1 MKKAR
6 FNDMS
11 GGKRRC
17 IIAIIVLLVFIII
30 YMLVW
35 IIYFNVKYN
44 PYIEAIPYNE
54 EMQRHYYVD
63 TDDYVYSAFKPSPYF
78 LSFKGN
84 LAITRAVGFDTK
96 GNRVGPNGER
106 PYIGTDMDMLIWP
119 QFDGS
124 YEICLSIIEYDGT
137 QNEEGEANSTVYQF
151 MLNEKKEPIEVFTPE
166 EQAAYDAN
174 QENID
179 YIYQKMYDMWGIS

>member
-1 MKKAR
+1 MKF
-6 FNDMS
+6 FNNVSD
-11 GGKRRC
+11 RRRKGL
-17 IIAIIVLLVFIII
+17 IIVFVLLLIVLV
-30 YMLVW
+30 YMLTW
-35 IIYFNVKYN
+35 AIYFNVKYN
-44 PYIEAIPYNE
+44 PYIEAIPYND
-54 EMQRHYYVD
+54 EMQENYYID
-63 TDDYVYSAFKPSPYF
+63 EDKYAYSAFKPKPYF

-84 LAITRAVGFDTK
+84 LAITRCIAFDTK

-106 PYIGTDMDMLIWP
+106 PYIDTDMDMLIWP
-119 QFDGS
+119 KFDGS

-137 QNEEGEANSTVYQF
+137 QNDEGEANSTVYQF

-174 QENID
+174 QENIN